1 MYTGTTISLK
11 EIMWKVMR
19 NPLVAD
25 HITYED
31 AAEFAIEALRLI
43 GSPLILETKMSK
55 PIKLKSYKAVV
66 PENSIEV
73 LGVRKICNLE
83 DYEQGAIGLR
93 YATNT
98 FHKSENCESKYEECP
113 NEYTYTVEKGIIKT
127 SFEEGYIQIVYK
139 SIATDEEGY
148 PLIPDDQDTKFAIEY
163 YILFKYLEPLWMIGK
178 ITDKAFSYID
188 QKKCWYIGA
197 AGTSTKIQSMDHVES
212 IMNTINRLIINSNA
226 HKNFFK
232 EAGKKERFK
241 RYF

>member
-25 HITYED
+25 YITYED

-43 GSPLILETKMSK
+43 GSPLILETKISDL
-55 PIKLKSYKAVV
+55 IKLNTYKAAV
-66 PENSIEV
+66 PLNSIKI
-73 LGVRKICNLE
+73 LGIREICDLE
-83 DYEQGAIGLR
+83 DYENGAVALT

-98 FHKSENCESKYEECP
+98 FHKSENCETEYEQCP
-113 NEYTYTVEKGIIKT
+113 EEYTYTVENGVIKT
-127 SFEEGYIQIVYK
+127 SFEEGYIQVAYK
-139 SIATDEEGY
+139 CLSTDQEGY

-163 YILFKYLEPLWMIGK
+163 YILFKYLEPLWMMGK

-197 AGTSTKIQSMDHVES
+197 AGTSTKIQSMDHVEA
-212 IMNTINRLIINSNA
+212 IMNTINRLIINSDA

-232 EAGKKERFK
+232 QLGKKERLK